1 MQTLQKCQPM
11 TQHLLDEALTLQ
23 PQADGSYLGTTHP
36 AWWNMVGP
44 FGGITAATV
53 TQAILQH
60 PQCLGAPAAL
70 TVNYVA
76 ALTAGPFHIA
86 LRIAKTNR
94 SSQHWLVEMSQVQ
107 ADGSTALVL
116 TGSAITAVRRTTY
129 NGTDVE
135 FPSVA
140 TAQSLPRW
148 DPAVVGMEWLKRYDM
163 RVVQGEVPDFK
174 APPPPAHERKSLHT
188 LTRQWTRDAQLRPL
202 DFSAL
207 TALAD
212 VFYPRIWRQR
222 NTWVPAGTVS
232 MTVYFHADQ
241 PDLAATADG
250 FVLCEA
256 HAQAFRNGHSDQT
269 ARLWN
274 EAGTLLATTHQLVYY
289 KE

>member
-1 MQTLQKCQPM
+1 M
-11 TQHLLDEALTLQ
+11 TQHVLDEALALQ
-23 PQADGSYLGTTHP
+23 AGADGNFIGTTHP

-53 TQAILQH
+53 TQALLQH
-60 PQCLGAPAAL
+60 PQCLGEPAAL
-70 TVNYVA
+70 TVNFVA
-76 ALTAGPFHIA
+76 ALTAGPFSIA

-94 SSQHWLVEMSQVQ
+94 SSQHWLVEMFQ
-107 ADGSTALVL
+107 AQSDGSAALVL
-116 TGSAITAVRRTTY
+116 TGTAITAVRRTTY
-129 NGTDVE
+129 NGTDVD
-135 FPSVA
+135 FPQVA
-140 TAQSLPRW
+140 TAHSLPRW
-148 DPAVVGMEWLKRYDM
+148 DPAVVGMEWLRRYDM

-174 APPPPAHERKSLHT
+174 APAPDTLPPLYSLS
-188 LTRQWTRDAQLRPL
+188 RQWTRHAESRPL
-202 DFSAL
+202 DYAAL
-207 TALAD
+207 TAMAD

-222 NTWVPAGTVS
+222 HTWVPAGTVS

-241 PDLAATADG
+241 DDLAATSDG

-274 EAGTLLATTHQLVYY
+274 ESGTLLATTHQLVYY